1 MKTDFLASGNH
12 FLPFSQTAVNC
23 CLECSFFFNW
33 DIFLSQFF
41 IPTSEWKILSTGNSI
56 FFIPSSFPLMENI
69 TETWGKS
76 SFIPA
81 KYTPASEH
89 LFFQYFQR
97 FWNYLKWNQP
107 FRKVETHFSYVSITP
122 RNCIHQQEYT

>member
-1 MKTDFLASGNH
+1 MKTDLLASGNH

-41 IPTSEWKILSTGNSI
+41 IPTSEKFCLPETV
-56 FFIPSSFPLMENI
+56 FFLFQVLFPLMENI